1 MARQS
6 TPSTWGSFRLR
17 TERTFVEDGLRYR
30 IVEQQRKRL
39 GPKPLQ
45 RTRYAASDP
54 DPATFLPSLDVDLRK
69 MAERVLREGAFKWR
83 RWSTICRNAGSDFSP
98 YVVETELLTDLCR
111 RAGLTVVDRYEN
123 GSWVPQRFRIDERV
137 RLWLGIEGP
146 EIREQLAA
154 DVTEPSLLAAIE
166 EGRPRGF
173 TWKSYDFVIRAC
185 QQLHEFARHDVRPG
199 RRELA
204 GLIDHTKAWTP
215 ARMALV
221 EALME
226 KRFRDLVAPEDRQ
239 IVLRGPVAH
248 SEGGLWASQIEEFWF
263 EVAPGAQLVVLIEN
277 LETFKFL
284 LPLADIG
291 AILIQ
296 VPGGP
301 PPAEVELV
309 ARLAALAPDLPVYA
323 AFDLDPAGV
332 RIAESLSRRARV
344 PLHADLMDPALLDA
358 APRRLALGDWD
369 RRELKTLAKSGP
381 FRGLRMRL
389 EILDAKV
396 EQETIQRELEG
407 LLRQQLSG
415 PQPAS

>member
-1 MARQS
+1 MARRN

-45 RTRYAASDP
+45 RTRYAAPDP
-54 DPATFLPSLDVDLRK
+54 DPAAFLPSLDADLRK

-83 RWSTICRNAGSDFSP
+83 RWSTICRKAGPDFSP
-98 YVVETELLTDLCR
+98 YVVETELLTDLSR
-111 RAGLTVVDRYEN
+111 HAGLTVVDRHHD
-123 GSWVPQRFRIDERV
+123 GSWVPHRFRVDERV

-146 EIREQLAA
+146 EIGEQLAA

-173 TWKSYDFVIRAC
+173 TWKSIDFVIRAC
-185 QQLHEFARHDVRPG
+185 QQLHEFARHEIRPG

-221 EALME
+221 ETLME

-239 IVLRGPVAH
+239 IVIRGPVAH
-248 SEGGLWASQIEEFWF
+248 SEGGLWASRIEEFWF
-263 EVAPGAQLVVLIEN
+263 DISQDARMIVLVEN
-277 LETFKFL
+277 LETLKFL
-284 LPLADIG
+284 LPQAESG

-309 ARLAALAPDLPVYA
+309 ARLASLAPQVPIYA
-323 AFDLDPAGV
+323 AFDLDPAGI
-332 RIAESLSRRARV
+332 RIAESLARRAEVTLRTE
-344 PLHADLMDPALLDA
+344 LMDPMLLER

-369 RRELKTLAKSGP
+369 RKELTNLATAGP
-381 FRGLRMRL
+381 FLTLRSRL
-389 EILDAKV
+389 ESLNGKV
-396 EQETIQRELEG
+396 EQETIQRELQF
-407 LLRQQLSG
+407 LLKLRLDDVTRHT
-415 PQPAS
+415 